1 MDTAVWAALAIA
13 GLVAGIG
20 IGFWLGRLQKD
31 GDRVA
36 ELETEL
42 ETYREK
48 VTEHFAQS
56 ATHFQAIGQ
65 QYRELYEHMAAGS
78 EALCAPD
85 AKATMSFPAPGE
97 VSALAE
103 PAAPV
108 EPPVQPAAAATDV
121 DDSEVIETTPYETDA
136 LTEDSE
142 SAELSQSAEPTADN
156 EPVELETSAEAEEEL
171 AERSAEADDAGDD
184 ELAASEEA
192 KAEASDDEAAKVP
205 SDAVVDSEPEKRLYH

>member
-20 IGFWLGRLQKD
+20 IGFWLGRLQNN

-42 ETYREK
+42 DAYRAK

-65 QYRELYEHMAAGS
+65 QYKELYEHMAAGS

-97 VSALAE
+97 VTALAE

-108 EPPVQPAAAATDV
+108 EPPIQPAAAATDV
-121 DDSEVIETTPYETDA
+121 EDSEVIETTPYETDA
-136 LTEDSE
+136 LSEDSSETAAVAQGAE
-142 SAELSQSAEPTADN
+142 STADN
-156 EPVELETSAEAEEEL
+156 DTPGPAVDAEKAADEPAVT
-171 AERSAEADDAGDD
+171 ADDADAPSD
-184 ELAASEEA
+184 ELAASEES
-192 KAEASDDEAAKVP
+192 KGEATEEGDSVP
-205 SDAVVDSEPEKRLYH
+205 SDAVVDAEPEKRLYH

>member
-20 IGFWLGRLQKD
+20 IGFWLGRLQNN

-42 ETYREK
+42 EAYRAK

-65 QYRELYEHMAAGS
+65 QYKELYEHMAAGS

-85 AKATMSFPAPGE
+85 AKATMSFPAPVE
-97 VSALAE
+97 VTALAE

-121 DDSEVIETTPYETDA
+121 EDSEVIETTPYETDA
-136 LTEDSE
+136 LSEGADTAGFAQNAEPEADSE
-142 SAELSQSAEPTADN
+142 SLVAEQGAD
-156 EPVELETSAEAEEEL
+156 AEEALE
-171 AERSAEADDAGDD
+171 ERAAEADDAETPSD
-184 ELAASEEA
+184 ELAAGEES
-192 KAEASDDEAAKVP
+192 KGEASDEAGTLP
-205 SDAVVDSEPEKRLYH
+205 SGDDAEPEKRLYH